1 MNVPSV
7 FAYKLYTTLR
17 HGKIFQALFHFKE
30 YLVKSM
36 NAGMKA
42 AHFLNGQNSVA
53 EGKWRTV
60 GRGIHHLVVFIQG
73 DLPDS
78 VWLHWP

>member
-1 MNVPSV
+1 
-7 FAYKLYTTLR
+7 
-17 HGKIFQALFHFKE
+17 
-30 YLVKSM
+30 M

-42 AHFLNGQNSVA
+42 AHLSEWTVSVA

-60 GRGIHHLVVFIQG
+60 GCGTHHLVLFIQG

-78 VWLHWP
+78 VWPHWP